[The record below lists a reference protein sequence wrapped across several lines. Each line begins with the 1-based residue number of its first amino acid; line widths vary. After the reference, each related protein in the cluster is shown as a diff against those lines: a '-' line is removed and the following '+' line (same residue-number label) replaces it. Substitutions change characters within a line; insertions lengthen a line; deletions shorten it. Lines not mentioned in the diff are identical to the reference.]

1 MDFAKLVASK
11 KNELEEVKL
20 HLVTNNNE
28 EYLENSKE
36 ALEITDSLETL
47 GIIFTYE
54 FDENTHDRSIVLDN
68 GWKIVLGRGLDI
80 FQKTNG
86 WYDIAEYYQEKR
98 LCKACEV
105 TYVLNKK
112 YNEK

>member
-1 MDFAKLVASK
+1 MEFAKLVASK

-36 ALEITDSLETL
+36 AFREITDSLESL

-54 FDENTHDRSIVLDN
+54 FDENTHDRSILLDN
-68 GWKIVLGRGLDI
+68 GWKVVLGRGLDI
-80 FQKTNG
+80 FQKTGG
-86 WYDIAEYYQEKR
+86 WYDIVEYYQEKR
-98 LCKACEV
+98 LCKACEI
-105 TYVLNKK
+105 TYVFIKN
-112 YNEK
+112 